1 MSDSRTVRFRSAGG
15 LIVSLILI
23 VVGAVAF
30 SPQAWAHD
38 SVVSSS
44 PEDGSTVSEFPHDIQ
59 LTMSGNPRDNFNTIA
74 VSNKSSGKVIA
85 KGTPTISGNVISFT
99 VPEDV
104 DASPGT
110 YVVGFQITSSDG
122 HSTRGSISF
131 TYSGDSEKG
140 ESAAQSASTGE
151 SEGNTDESGG
161 SSVPSANDNDGTS
174 QDTDSS
180 SSTSSSPFGSKA
192 LWLSIAVI
200 IVIIG
205 ALVVA
210 LRRLRDSSSDDRG
223 SR

>member
-23 VVGAVAF
+23 LVGAVAF

-131 TYSGDSEKG
+131 TYPGDYDKG

-151 SEGNTDESGG
+151 LEGNTNESGG
-161 SSVPSANDNDGTS
+161 SSVPSANANDGTS

-210 LRRLRDSSSDDRG
+210 LRRLRDSSSDDRD

>member
-1 MSDSRTVRFRSAGG
+1 MSDSRTVPFRSTGG

-59 LTMSGNPRDNFNTIA
+59 LTMSGNPRDNFNTVA

-99 VPEDV
+99 VPEDA
-104 DASPGT
+104 DTSPGT
-110 YVVGFQITSSDG
+110 YTVGFQITSSDG

-131 TYSGDSEKG
+131 TYSGDSHKEESAGQPASEGNSEDNTG
-140 ESAAQSASTGE
+140 ESA
-151 SEGNTDESGG
+151 G
-161 SSVPSANDNDGTS
+161 SSVSSENSNDGSS

-180 SSTSSSPFGSKA
+180 SSTSASSFGSKT

-210 LRRLRDSSSDDRG
+210 LRRLRDSSSDDRD

>member
-1 MSDSRTVRFRSAGG
+1 MSGSRTVRFRSAGG
-15 LIVSLILI
+15 LIVSLILV
-23 VVGAVAF
+23 VVGVVAS

-59 LTMSGNPRDNFNTIA
+59 LTMSGNPRDNFNTVA
-74 VSNKSSGKVIA
+74 VSNKSSGKVVA
-85 KGTPTISGNVISFT
+85 KGTPTITGNVISFS
-99 VPEDV
+99 VPKDV
-104 DASPGT
+104 DISPGT

-131 TYSGDSEKG
+131 TYSGDSHKE
-140 ESAAQSASTGE
+140 ESAGKPA
-151 SEGNTDESGG
+151 SEGKSEENTDDSGG
-161 SSVPSANDNDGTS
+161 PSAPSENSNDETS

-180 SSTSSSPFGSKA
+180 SSTSSSSFGSKA

-205 ALVVA
+205 ALVIA
-210 LRRLRDSSSDDRG
+210 LRRLRDSSSEDRD

>member
-1 MSDSRTVRFRSAGG
+1 MSDIQTVRFRSAGG

-23 VVGAVAF
+23 VMGAVAF

-131 TYSGDSEKG
+131 TYSGDPHKG
-140 ESAAQSASTGE
+140 ESAEQSAS
-151 SEGNTDESGG
+151 
-161 SSVPSANDNDGTS
+161 
-174 QDTDSS
+174 
-180 SSTSSSPFGSKA
+180 K
-192 LWLSIAVI
+192 
-200 IVIIG
+200 
-205 ALVVA
+205 
-210 LRRLRDSSSDDRG
+210 G
-223 SR
+223 SRR

>member
-23 VVGAVAF
+23 VVAVAF
-30 SPQAWAHD
+30 SPLAWAHD

-85 KGTPTISGNVISFT
+85 KGTPTTSGNVISFT

-131 TYSGDSEKG
+131 TYSGDSDEG
-140 ESAAQSASTGE
+140 ESAGQSASTGE
-151 SEGNTDESGG
+151 SEGNTNESGG
-161 SSVPSANDNDGTS
+161 SSVPSPNANDGTS

-210 LRRLRDSSSDDRG
+210 LRRLRDSSSDDRD